1 MTIPDRFKSDCPILG
16 FTLIELLV
24 VIAIIAILA
33 ALLLPVL
40 NKAKNRASQAT
51 DLNNLKQQTVELNLY
66 ATDYGDVIPWPN
78 WDNGESARPGWLY
91 TAELNRLPPD
101 EFKVETGLFW
111 PTLHDPR
118 LYLCPRDNPASLTQ
132 GERPEQISSYVMNGA
147 VVGYARTIAAPVKL
161 TLLQADDC
169 AFWEASETYVSAFND
184 GADNPG
190 EGLTQRHFQGGIQ
203 GTFAGSASYVKD
215 TKWNT
220 EVDNTNRNRL
230 WCYPNSP
237 DGR

>member
-1 MTIPDRFKSDCPILG
+1 
-16 FTLIELLV
+16 
-24 VIAIIAILA
+24 
-33 ALLLPVL
+33 
-40 NKAKNRASQAT
+40 
-51 DLNNLKQQTVELNLY
+51 
-66 ATDYGDVIPWPN
+66 
-78 WDNGESARPGWLY
+78 
-91 TAELNRLPPD
+91 
-101 EFKVETGLFW
+101 
-111 PTLHDPR
+111 
-118 LYLCPRDNPASLTQ
+118 
-132 GERPEQISSYVMNGA
+132 
-147 VVGYARTIAAPVKL
+147 
-161 TLLQADDC
+161 
-169 AFWEASETYVSAFND
+169 VSAFND